1 MASEARDA
9 TTRAVSADLLAQAYL
24 EVLPTRSVVDQLAV
38 LPPRAWI
45 GISCSPKAGIGATL
59 DRVDEI
65 NRRYPDR
72 GFRLA
77 PHLAARVFRDRA
89 HLVSTVARL
98 HDAGV
103 RAVFVPAGDSPDPAG
118 PFEGALD
125 LLRALADIGHRF
137 EHVGVAAYP
146 EGHPL
151 IAREELMRLLLAKQ
165 AFASYF
171 VTQLCFDPDAIV
183 RWLHDARAAGVT
195 LHAWPGLPGP
205 MEMSRLLGLS
215 LRIGVGQSLRML
227 RKQNGLARNLAGG
240 LRYRPDALFER
251 LAPALAEPG
260 LGVYG
265 FHLYSFNNVGAT
277 ERWRCDILERTGTT
291 ESTNP

>member
-1 MASEARDA
+1 MK
-9 TTRAVSADLLAQAYL
+9 
-24 EVLPTRSVVDQLAV
+24 SVVDRLAE

-45 GISCSPKAGIGATL
+45 GISCSPKTGIAATL

-89 HLVSTVARL
+89 QLVSAVDRL

-103 RAVFVPAGDSPDPAG
+103 RAVFVPAGDSPEPAG
-118 PFEGALD
+118 PYEGALD
-125 LLRALADIGHRF
+125 LLRELADIGHPF

-151 IAREELMRLLLAKQ
+151 IGREDLMQLLLDKQ

-171 VTQLCFDPDAIV
+171 VTQLCFDPEAIAG
-183 RWLHDARAAGVT
+183 WLREARAAGVT

-205 MEMSRLLGLS
+205 IEMSRLLGLS

-227 RKQNGLARNLAGG
+227 RKQKGLARNLAGG
-240 LRYRPDALFER
+240 LRFRPDTLFER
-251 LAPALAEPG
+251 LAPALADPG
-260 LGVYG
+260 LGVDG
-265 FHLYSFNNVGAT
+265 FHLFSFNQVSAT
-277 ERWRCDILERTGTT
+277 ERWRCDILARTGTT
-291 ESTNP
+291 ESNHP

>member
-1 MASEARDA
+1 VVLKAHNAIVGERN
-9 TTRAVSADLLAQAYL
+9 ADLLAQAYL
-24 EVLPTRSVVDQLAV
+24 EVLPMRSVVDQLAN

-45 GISCSPKAGIGATL
+45 GISCSPRAGIGATL

-65 NRRYPDR
+65 RRRYPDH

-89 HLVSTVARL
+89 QLVSVVDRL

-103 RAVFVPAGDSPDPAG
+103 RAVFVPAGDAAEPAG
-118 PFEGALD
+118 PYGGALE
-125 LLRALADIGHRF
+125 LLRELVDIGHPF

-151 IAREELMRLLLAKQ
+151 IGREELMRLLLAKQ
-165 AFASYF
+165 AYASYF

-183 RWLHDARAAGVT
+183 RWLRDARDAGVT

-205 MEMSRLLGLS
+205 VELGRLLGLS

-227 RKQNGLARNLAGG
+227 RKQKGLARNLSGG
-240 LRYRPDALFER
+240 LRYQPDALFER
-251 LAPALAEPG
+251 LAPALADPA
-260 LGVYG
+260 LGVHG
-265 FHLYSFNNVGAT
+265 FHLYSFNQVSAT
-277 ERWRCDILERTGTT
+277 ERWRCAILDRLGTT
-291 ESTNP
+291 EPTNP